1 MSELITQQSAQG
13 GIRWQLLATVSALAI
28 TGASCAVP
36 ALAGDADKPTVW
48 IELGAQLDRVQGGED
63 PFLPSFLSANA
74 PRPFETTPSSEI
86 QRPPR
91 YALGGEGKITF
102 APAGSDWSLTAAV
115 RYGRSNSSKHV
126 HQQTSV
132 YRQSGIALLN
142 DTPVFVRLTN
152 FTDTASAHKSSYLI
166 SDFMAGRDVGL
177 GLWGGKSST
186 VVDFGVRFAQFTA
199 KSTTTQRELPDS
211 FNERIPQP
219 PSPFFPSMHKYKTY
233 SHHHSYYGHNAVSR
247 SFSGVGP
254 TISLNGSQ
262 AIAGNVDEDGLSFDW
277 GVNAAVLFGRQSVRG
292 SHKTS
297 SIYFQNFALYPAS
310 VNRPPAKDIA
320 RSRSVVVPN
329 VGGFAGISVRYSDA
343 KLSLGYRGD
352 FFFGAM
358 DGGIDARDA
367 RNRSFH
373 GPFATVSIGFG
384 G

>member
-1 MSELITQQSAQG
+1 MSELITQQSAQS

-28 TGASCAVP
+28 TGASAAVP
-36 ALAGDADKPTVW
+36 ASAHDADKPTVW
-48 IELGAQLDRVQGGED
+48 IELGAQLDRVQGGEE
-63 PFLPSFLSANA
+63 PFLPAFLSANA
-74 PRPFETTPSSEI
+74 PRSFETTPSSEI

-91 YALGGEGKITF
+91 YAIGGEGKITF
-102 APAGSDWSLTAAV
+102 APRDFDWSLTAAV
-115 RYGRSNSSKHV
+115 RYGRSNNAKHV

-132 YRQSGIALLN
+132 VQYSGVNLVGTQKLYV
-142 DTPVFVRLTN
+142 PVTK

-166 SDFMAGRDVGL
+166 ADFMAGRDVGL
-177 GLWGGKSST
+177 GLWGGGGST

-199 KSTTTQRELPDS
+199 KGTTTQREMPDS
-211 FNERIPQP
+211 FNERIPLP
-219 PSPFFPSMHKYKTY
+219 PSPFFPNFHKYKTY
-233 SHHHSYYGHNAVSR
+233 SHHHSYYGHNNQSR

-262 AIAGNVDEDGLSFDW
+262 AIAGNVNEDGLSFDW
-277 GVNAAVLFGRQSVRG
+277 GVNAAVLFGRQSTRG

-297 SIYFQNFALYPAS
+297 SIYFQNFALYPVS
-310 VNRPPAKDIA
+310 VSRPPAQDIV

-358 DGGIDARDA
+358 DAGIDTRRLSD
-367 RNRSFH
+367 RSFH
-373 GPFATVSIGFG
+373 GPFATISIGLG